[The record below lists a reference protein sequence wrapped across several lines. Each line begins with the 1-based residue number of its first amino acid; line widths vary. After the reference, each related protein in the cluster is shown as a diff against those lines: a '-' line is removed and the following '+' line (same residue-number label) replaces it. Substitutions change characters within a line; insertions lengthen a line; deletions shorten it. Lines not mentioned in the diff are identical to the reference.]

1 MLFLRM
7 LQNLVARWAP
17 EMHPDT
23 ASPLCSGSEGVLS
36 TEMGRAIVDLARTA
50 RSENRVHE
58 MFNSHSADKVLAA
71 LKDCPEAAEF
81 LSELDAFL
89 NMHGHR
95 ALKEFELASVRWDE
109 DPTPVLGMVRNY
121 LVVDTELESTENDVQ
136 KQREALMIEL
146 TSHLDRLPLEGLGHP
161 RRAIIKKLVEQ
172 TRYYMKLRENSR
184 FYHIMG
190 FYGVRKKIL
199 AWGMLDLVWGSTM
212 MIGIALAML
221 WMDLSL
227 GLIVLSVL
235 PVLAWISIKFQHRIL
250 KSARIVRKT
259 NSRITGSYN
268 ESIMGVQT
276 SKAFVKEAENL
287 KNFGELTDQ
296 MHSASVLNLVQ
307 AALYLPIVLTLGSVA
322 IGLALVFG
330 GLEVIWGTIS
340 AGTMVAFLAYARHF
354 FEPIEQ
360 LAAWFA
366 EMQMAQ
372 ASAERIM
379 SLVLAEPEIQ
389 DSDEVIAAM
398 HGDKKANTA
407 IDGYPDEINEITF
420 EDVSFSYEI
429 GDPVLKH
436 VNLTIEQGETLA
448 IVGSTGGGKSTLVSL
463 LCRFYEPTE
472 GRILIDGVDYKS
484 HSLHWLQSNLGIVL
498 QSSHI
503 FGGSILENIRYGN
516 LKASDED
523 VFEASRKAGAH
534 AFIEAMKDG
543 YQTSV
548 GEGGSKLSAGQ
559 KQLISFAR
567 AILADPK
574 ILIMDEATS
583 SVDTE
588 TEQQIQEGLDNLLS
602 GRIALVI
609 AHRLST
615 IRNAD
620 RILVI
625 EHGAITESG
634 SHDELMAVQGR
645 YYKLYTQQSL
655 AEFADTEAYW
665 QE

>member
-1 MLFLRM
+1 MSDVYFDDENYNDGFDEDSYHQGM
-7 LQNLVARWAP
+7 NLDLWRKLLGYALHYRLEVTILATSAFF
-17 EMHPDT
+17 T
-23 ASPLCSGSEGVLS
+23 AVCEIAYPLITKSVIDSIAAEGVTTDLWFYAGLYAFFTILLGISVGCFIWFGGKIRTHVAHDIRMDGFCNLQELS
-36 TEMGRAIVDLARTA
+36 FSYYDFRPVGWLMARMT
-50 RSENRVHE
+50 S
-58 MFNSHSADKVLAA
+58 
-71 LKDCPEAAEF
+71 DCER
-81 LSELDAFL
+81 LS
-89 NMHGHR
+89 N
-95 ALKEFELASVRWDE
+95 
-109 DPTPVLGMVRNY
+109 
-121 LVVDTELESTENDVQ
+121 
-136 KQREALMIEL
+136 
-146 TSHLDRLPLEGLGHP
+146 
-161 RRAIIKKLVEQ
+161 
-172 TRYYMKLRENSR
+172 
-184 FYHIMG
+184 
-190 FYGVRKKIL
+190 IL

-340 AGTMVAFLAYARHF
+340 AGTLVAFLAYARHF

-379 SLVLAEPEIQ
+379 SLVMAEPEIQ

-398 HGDKKANTA
+398 HGDKKANAA

-429 GDPVLKH
+429 GDLVLKH

-472 GRILIDGVDYKS
+472 GRILIDDVDYKS
-484 HSLHWLQSNLGIVL
+484 RSLHWLQSNLGIVL

-516 LKASDED
+516 LKASDEE

-534 AFIEAMKDG
+534 AFIEAMKDE

-567 AILADPK
+567 AILANPK

-625 EHGAITESG
+625 EHGEITESG

-665 QE
+665 QK